1 EKGIDYIVQNR
12 GQHLQWYAIYGWSHG
27 KGVDTSKVV
36 IVYAG
41 SNFSGELDLNT
52 DIQTAY
58 SEKVK
63 VSRTYP
69 VKTERVR
76 DMNKKWMIVI
86 ISFLLM
92 AAIIGAGGKIYI
104 DKRAEQKEAEE
115 IEVERMSVEAL
126 KNTFEDIKSVEFEKS
141 GYNNMTGYYSMNVI
155 MTNKDEEYV
164 RFDFMFSPNH
174 PNEIDGWGVKDK
186 ENVQKEGRTKSKV
199 EVIYT

>member
-1 EKGIDYIVQNR
+1 
-12 GQHLQWYAIYGWSHG
+12 
-27 KGVDTSKVV
+27 
-36 IVYAG
+36 
-41 SNFSGELDLNT
+41 
-52 DIQTAY
+52 
-58 SEKVK
+58 
-63 VSRTYP
+63 
-69 VKTERVR
+69 
-76 DMNKKWMIVI
+76 MNKKWMIVI

-199 EVIYT
+199 EVIYTNGSEEEV